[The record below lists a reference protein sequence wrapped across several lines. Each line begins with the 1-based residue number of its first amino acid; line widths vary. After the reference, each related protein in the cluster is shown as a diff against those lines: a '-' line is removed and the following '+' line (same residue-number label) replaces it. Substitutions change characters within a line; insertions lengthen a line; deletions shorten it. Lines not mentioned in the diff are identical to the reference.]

1 MSKFFTGVILLLWAS
16 CSFGANI
23 DQSINVARAYL
34 KNAVQN
40 QLFKKTYPLI
50 YSNAQKILN
59 VVEQKSLHIIK
70 IKCEERSFGLTTGED
85 RKILKDSGAIQ
96 FRICEGHFSNSDEE
110 VASTIIHE
118 LSHLIADI
126 HDEIEVSQVE
136 VVIIHFGGGFAGLSY
151 LQDDLNEENFNELSK
166 EEEFSWLK
174 HIGIGSLEDFIG
186 ARISGFARY
195 NYPNKLKS
203 RLTKM
208 SDEQR
213 IKIIDSASNQLGL
226 TPLMIAA
233 REGNIGPVKVLLEFG
248 ANRNMISREGC
259 SALDLAMKY
268 QRADI
273 VRLLK

>member
-1 MSKFFTGVILLLWAS
+1 MSKLFTGVILLLMTS
-16 CSFGANI
+16 YSFAATIN
-23 DQSINVARAYL
+23 QSIILARTYL

-40 QLFKKTYPLI
+40 ELLKENHPRMHL
-50 YSNAQKILN
+50 NAQKILN
-59 VVEQKSLHIIK
+59 VVEQKSLQIIK
-70 IKCEERSFGLTTGED
+70 IKCAERSFGLTTGED
-85 RKILKDSGAIQ
+85 RKILNDSGNVQ

-118 LSHLIADI
+118 LSHLIAGI
-126 HDEIEVSQVE
+126 HDEIEASQAE
-136 VVIIHFGGGFAGLSY
+136 VVIIHYGGGFAGLSY

-195 NYPNKLKS
+195 NYPNRLKS

-248 ANRNMISREGC
+248 ANRNKRSTEGM

-268 QRADI
+268 QRAEI
-273 VRLLK
+273 AKLLQ